1 MLALEGLSMSSSPRR
16 VALLSVV
23 ALSTA
28 AVLGLA
34 APASAADVATYPV
47 EVLSG
52 LTVIEAFP
60 NYVIAVDC
68 DEWVGDGDYGPLE
81 LTWVPGGSLD
91 VLLSCD
97 PVADVTYIDSN
108 LLGEFSPFLDVQGP
122 VTGYLQSWSLDPNT
136 SVVFLDPGV
145 ELEINYNA
153 TLEIDDPAGSRL
165 FEETLAIPAGGTQVA
180 NFSDECGDDE
190 GTRVYETLVVTVLTS
205 GEFTFRVVGV
215 TPLQSGEYF
224 GSEDE
229 WFSYDP
235 NPWGDYVPIIDP
247 VVAVYSTF
255 NPADTDA
262 GRVDCNDDTNA
273 DDFPS
278 DGDAHDSEGRFIDS
292 RYSELTLDLA
302 PGTYTVLLT
311 TFDYIGARLILTSAK
326 DSLDT
331 DVPSFAPAVYSAT
344 DLPEQ
349 TGTVEIWGQDG
360 GLVLGAQLAAT
371 GPSQPALGVL
381 ATFAA
386 LFVLAGASVMAVRR
400 RV

>member
-1 MLALEGLSMSSSPRR
+1 MSSSPRR
-16 VALLSVV
+16 AALLSVV

-34 APASAADVATYPV
+34 APASAADVATYPL
-47 EVLSG
+47 EVLPG

-68 DEWVGDGDYGPLE
+68 DEWVGAGDYGPLE

-97 PVADVTYIDSN
+97 PAGIDGFAVDPDLVA
-108 LLGEFSPFLDVQGP
+108 EFPPFLDAQGP
-122 VTGYLQSWSLDPNT
+122 VPGYFQSYSLDPNT
-136 SVVFLDPGV
+136 GVVFDFLAPA
-145 ELEINYNA
+145 EIEIDYNA

-190 GTRVYETLVVTVLTS
+190 GSRVYETLVVTVLTS

-215 TPLQSGEYF
+215 TPLQSGEYLE
-224 GSEDE
+224 SEDE

-262 GRVDCNDDTNA
+262 GRVDCNDDTEA

-278 DGDAHDSEGRFIDS
+278 NGDAYDSEGRLIDAL
-292 RYSELTLDLA
+292 YSELTLDLA

-311 TFDYIGARLILTSAK
+311 TYDYIGADLILTSAK

-331 DVPSFAPAVYSAT
+331 DVPSFAPAVYTAT

-386 LFVLAGASVMAVRR
+386 LFVLAGASVVAVRR